1 MAGAQVRRHGD
12 FDLEV
17 IGLGVIQQQDDS
29 FIGPDE
35 VLRAAS
41 VSGLRRALVRWD
53 NATSGQSPSGEE
65 VALLLAQMPKEDFDP
80 DFAVV
85 HSTRLV
91 WDDGVF
97 SLRSHIAV
105 AVEPRPGEVDE
116 VAKAVLKPHAGVL
129 LASEIFPDYGQ
140 SVVEIEMRLPSRAAR
155 VGDLIDRAD
164 ALTGTIGATLAGEL
178 DAPAAR
184 DLLAGG
190 AAIGLLGRYES
201 DWLEA
206 KSTPYRLNE
215 EAQRFELAKDVAAL
229 ANGSGGLLVLGAKTK
244 RRRDGDEIISVD
256 GCEPAQIDVR
266 AYRQA
271 IRSRIYP
278 RIRGVKISF
287 AAAAKPDRRLCVID
301 VPSADDA
308 DRPIVVRGM
317 RVGTKTSGSGFAVPE
332 RDGDSITERPV
343 EELHAQ
349 LRAGLRTSLA
359 RRN

>member
-17 IGLGVIQQQDDS
+17 IGLGVIHQQDDS
-29 FIGPDE
+29 FIGPGE

-41 VSGLRRALVRWD
+41 VSSLRRALVRWD
-53 NATSGQSPSGEE
+53 YAMSGESPSGEE
-65 VALLLAQMPKEDFDP
+65 VTLLLAQMPKEDFDP

-85 HSTRLV
+85 HSTQLV
-91 WDDGVF
+91 WNDGVF

-105 AVEPRPGEVDE
+105 AVEPRREEVDE
-116 VAKAVLKPHAGVL
+116 VTEAVLKPHSGVL
-129 LASEIFPDYGQ
+129 LGSKIYPDYGQ
-140 SVVEIEMRLPSRAAR
+140 SIVDIEMRLPSRAAT

-164 ALTGTIGATLAGEL
+164 ALTRTIGATLDGEL
-178 DAPAAR
+178 DVATTR

-190 AAIGLLGRYES
+190 AAIGLLGQYES

-206 KSTPYRLNE
+206 KSAPYRLDD
-215 EAQRFELAKDVAAL
+215 EAQRFELARDVAAL

-244 RRRDGDEIISVD
+244 GRRDGDEIISVD

-278 RIRGVKISF
+278 QVRGVRISF

-301 VPSADDA
+301 VPSADYA

-332 RDGDSITERPV
+332 RDGDNITERRV

-349 LRAGLRTSLA
+349 IRAGLRT
-359 RRN
+359 R